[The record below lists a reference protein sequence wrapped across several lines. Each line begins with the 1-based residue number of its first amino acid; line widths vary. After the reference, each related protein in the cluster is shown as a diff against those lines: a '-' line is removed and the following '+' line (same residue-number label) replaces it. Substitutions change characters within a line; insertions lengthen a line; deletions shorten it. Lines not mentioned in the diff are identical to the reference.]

1 MKKIS
6 CPLPASPAASPH
18 RHLFERPSVPGGKGK
33 VDTLSLTDAR
43 QDNLWFSKT
52 GQDLRIKV
60 LGKTDQ
66 VTVKDWYAGAA
77 GTTDNH
83 IERIKTADGKS
94 FCTPMSTSWCESWP
108 ASPRRRR
115 PSPVG
120 PRRKVAMS
128 KSCWQ

>member
-66 VTVKDWYAGAA
+66 VTVKDWYASFAA
-77 GTTDNH
+77 PTT
-83 IERIKTADGKS
+83 TQS
-94 FCTPMSTSWCESWP
+94 SWAE
-108 ASPRRRR
+108 AQGGN
-115 PSPVG
+115 V
-120 PRRKVAMS
+120 KVLLAVS
-128 KSCWQ
+128 H